1 MAINFLMNDH
11 FIDQRKTTLN
21 NPLQVSKI
29 LQSTSNAQV
38 IEYIY
43 NVHVQFPHLMHL
55 YFTDVWLNSW
65 DQTCFNFFL
74 DGNPFSLSFIGLS
87 VGFGFTINLA
97 GWGSHTYISLVCS
110 ARCPG
115 LLCMGN
121 KRCPRMGSLGWGLTC
136 VSCTSYTTGERV
148 SMIFVC
154 MLGRSGDEG
163 LLRCVCG
170 IITMGFILMISTGI
184 QRGFIV
190 NRVGFRGQGVSEG
203 TVLLVVRLLFLL
215 WAPLTSLPVD
225 CELFVCDTAWTL
237 CGSVCFEV
245 PGWLSSA
252 FWLEDEVCLGVDCW
266 VLFEF
271 LG

>member
-1 MAINFLMNDH
+1 MYKYWIH
-11 FIDQRKTTLN
+11 I
-21 NPLQVSKI
+21 
-29 LQSTSNAQV
+29 
-38 IEYIY
+38 
-43 NVHVQFPHLMHL
+43 HVQFPYLMHQ

-74 DGNPFSLSFIGLS
+74 DDNPFRLSFIGLS
-87 VGFGFTINLA
+87 VGFGFTISLA

-121 KRCPRMGSLGWGLTC
+121 KRCPRIGSVGWGLIC

-163 LLRCVCG
+163 LLCGDCG
-170 IITMGFILMISTGI
+170 IIPMGFILMISTGI

-190 NRVGFRGQGVSEG
+190 NRVGFRGQGASEG
-203 TVLLVVRLLFLL
+203 TVLLVVRLFPLVL
-215 WAPLTSLPVD
+215 APLTSLPVAWD
-225 CELFVCDTAWTL
+225 LFFCDTALTL
-237 CGSVCFEV
+237 CGSACFEV

-266 VLFEF
+266 GLFEL

>member
-29 LQSTSNAQV
+29 LQSTSNVQV

-74 DGNPFSLSFIGLS
+74 DGNRLSFIGLS

-121 KRCPRMGSLGWGLTC
+121 KRCPRIGSLGWGLTC

-225 CELFVCDTAWTL
+225 CKLFVCDTAWTR

-252 FWLEDEVCLGVDCW
+252 FWL
-266 VLFEF
+266 
-271 LG
+271 